1 WLEAGYD
8 VVDFDNIDATNSSWK
23 VTLSQNISFGKGAGA
38 RPMLR
43 FYATLGDADNETVI
57 DKDGLFK
64 AASNPDTVTIGA
76 MWEAWW

>member
-1 WLEAGYD
+1 
-8 VVDFDNIDATNSSWK
+8 
-23 VTLSQNISFGKGAGA
+23 
-38 RPMLR
+38 MLR